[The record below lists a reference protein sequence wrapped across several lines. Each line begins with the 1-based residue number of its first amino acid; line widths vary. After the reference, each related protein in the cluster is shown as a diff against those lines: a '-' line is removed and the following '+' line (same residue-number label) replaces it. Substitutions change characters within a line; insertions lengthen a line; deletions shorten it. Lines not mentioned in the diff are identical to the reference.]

1 MSQVIESVPNF
12 STGRDPEKL
21 DKILEPLRRQKGLK
35 LLDYSSDEDHNRA
48 VVTVMGDAAA
58 LEEGLFEA
66 IKVASEVIDLTKHEG
81 EHPRMGATDVVPFIP
96 IKDATVDECTELAER
111 LGERVA
117 KELKIP
123 IYLYEDSARSPGRK
137 NLAKIRKGQFEGFA
151 EKIQDPEWA
160 PDFGEAKLH
169 PTAGATVMGA
179 RMPLIAYNV
188 NLDTNDLGI
197 ADAIARKVR
206 HIGGGLRFVKG
217 MGVELK
223 ERDIVQVSM
232 NLVNYEKSA
241 IYQVFEMVKME
252 ARRYGVNVIGSELI
266 GLAPMAALINSAVYY
281 LQIEDFR
288 PEQIIEYRLLEGDED
303 AE

>member
-281 LQIEDFR
+281 LQIEDFH

>member
-21 DKILEPLRRQKGLK
+21 DKILEPLRQQKGLK
-35 LLDYSSDEDHNRA
+35 LLDYSADEDHNRA
-48 VVTVMGDAAA
+48 VVTLMGTADA
-58 LEEGLFEA
+58 LEEGLFKA

-96 IKDATVDECTELAER
+96 IKDATVGECTALAER

-117 KELKIP
+117 KELHIP
-123 IYLYEDSARSPGRK
+123 IYLYEDSARKPERK

-151 EKIQDPEWA
+151 EKIKDPEWA
-160 PDFGEAKLH
+160 PDFGEAKIH

-188 NLDTNDLGI
+188 NLDTDNLDI
-197 ADAIARKVR
+197 ADAIAKKVR

-223 ERDIVQVSM
+223 ERNIVQVSM

-241 IYQVFEMVKME
+241 IYQAFEMVKME

-281 LQIEDFR
+281 LQIENYH
-288 PEQIIEYRLLEGDED
+288 PEQIIEYRLLEGDQD

>member
-96 IKDATVDECTELAER
+96 IKDATVDECTQLAER

-151 EKIQDPEWA
+151 AKIQDPEWA

-188 NLDTNDLGI
+188 NLDTNDLAI

-281 LQIEDFR
+281 LQIEDFH

>member
-1 MSQVIESVPNF
+1 MHR
-12 STGRDPEKL
+12 T
-21 DKILEPLRRQKGLK
+21 
-35 LLDYSSDEDHNRA
+35 
-48 VVTVMGDAAA
+48 
-58 LEEGLFEA
+58 
-66 IKVASEVIDLTKHEG
+66 
-81 EHPRMGATDVVPFIP
+81 
-96 IKDATVDECTELAER
+96 AER
-111 LGERVA
+111 LGA
-117 KELKIP
+117 SPKNSNPDLP
-123 IYLYEDSARSPGRK
+123 YEDSARSQRK
-137 NLAKIRKGQFEGFA
+137 TSRRSAGQFGFA

-241 IYQVFEMVKME
+241 IYQIFEMVKME

-281 LQIEDFR
+281 LQIETR